1 MTSEQFDQLRLG
13 VALAHSV
20 PGAELRI
27 SCPLG
32 AHLAV
37 GASDRVSLHIC
48 DLRDLVVS
56 GTCPH
61 RPDVSDRI
69 EIEAIC
75 GSLQSCGAGIF
86 RSRRID
92 VEHRWF
98 ATLLPPTEV
107 IGVLKRLEH
116 ERLVPDA
123 IGVRLTPDSGLGVT
137 VVRLHSSRPLA
148 TVAIAEAA
156 ETAYGACLVAEL
168 LRNTTNGP
176 ERSAFA
182 DDMQE
187 VIRDCGVELE
197 RRTDIE
203 TSGSHTHRQR
213 NPEEENT

>member
-1 MTSEQFDQLRLG
+1 MTSERFDLLRLG

-32 AHLAV
+32 AHISV
-37 GASDRVSLHIC
+37 GASDRVSLHTC
-48 DLRDLVVS
+48 DLRDLVVES
-56 GTCPH
+56 TCPH

-69 EIEAIC
+69 EIKEIC
-75 GSLQSCGAGIF
+75 GSLQSCGAGVF

-107 IGVLKRLEH
+107 IGVLERLEH

-123 IGVRLTPDSGLGVT
+123 IGVRLAPDSGIGVT
-137 VVRLHSSRPLA
+137 VVRLHASRPLA

-176 ERSAFA
+176 ERPAFA
-182 DDMQE
+182 DDVRD
-187 VIRDCGVELE
+187 VIRYCGVEPE
-197 RRTDIE
+197 RLAGLDP
-203 TSGSHTHRQR
+203 SGRHAHRQR
-213 NPEEENT
+213 DPREESI